1 MMEIKVG
8 FRRWGHGQ
16 ILPERLESSLPNYFV
31 ITLESGFLSITSRCL
46 GQYNQRM
53 THQRSSPVGERDR
66 KSLWAINLGL
76 GFNIALAILKTT
88 FGILAHSP
96 ALLAEGINSTSDV
109 AYYVVASIF
118 MRLANKPADNEHP
131 YGHRQLESIAS
142 LVVGAFVVA
151 TAIAVFWDAVDKMW
165 DLFDGKISTLGSHP
179 FALWVALGT
188 VVIKIILFLYVR
200 KLGKETR
207 NPIVN
212 ALAYDHRND
221 IFSASAASL
230 GIFLGRIGF
239 PWGDPL
245 AGALVA
251 LLILR
256 TGIYILRESSVDLMD
271 AVPSKELAQQI
282 SALVKNVRGVQQL
295 EEVQAHRFGPHLV
308 LNLTIGINGSLT
320 VRQGDRIATNLELLI
335 YESIPNI
342 RHIHVHYHPAED
354 ARRDMSIDDILAETR
369 KHVAAHE
376 SLISEIQESNVS

>member
-1 MMEIKVG
+1 
-8 FRRWGHGQ
+8 
-16 ILPERLESSLPNYFV
+16 
-31 ITLESGFLSITSRCL
+31 
-46 GQYNQRM
+46 M
-53 THQRSSPVGERDR
+53 THERDR

-76 GFNIALAILKTT
+76 GFNIFLSIIKTA

-142 LVVGAFVVA
+142 LVVGAFVIA

-165 DLFDGKISTLGSHP
+165 DLMDGQLATLGSHP
-179 FALWVALGT
+179 FALWVALAT
-188 VVIKIILFLYVR
+188 VAIKIVLFFYVR

-207 NPIVN
+207 NPIVD

-221 IFSASAASL
+221 IFSASAASV
-230 GIFLGRIGF
+230 GIFLGQVGLS
-239 PWGDPL
+239 WGDPL

-256 TGIYILRESSVDLMD
+256 TGVYILRESSVELMD

-282 SALVKNVRGVQQL
+282 STLIRNVDGLQQL

-308 LNLTIGINGSLT
+308 VNLTIGIDGSLT
-320 VRQGDRIATNLELLI
+320 VRQGDWIATKVESLI
-335 YESIPNI
+335 YEALPNI
-342 RHIHVHYHPAED
+342 RHVHVHYHPAED
-354 ARRDMSIDDILAETR
+354 GRKNMSIDDILAETR
-369 KHVAAHE
+369 KHVAAHDFFINE
-376 SLISEIQESNVS
+376 SEGSSVSGT

>member
-1 MMEIKVG
+1 
-8 FRRWGHGQ
+8 
-16 ILPERLESSLPNYFV
+16 
-31 ITLESGFLSITSRCL
+31 
-46 GQYNQRM
+46 M
-53 THQRSSPVGERDR
+53 TYERDR

-76 GFNIALAILKTT
+76 GLNIALSIVKTT

-109 AYYVVASIF
+109 AYYVVASVF
-118 MRLANKPADNEHP
+118 MRLANKPADDEHP

-165 DLFDGKISTLGSHP
+165 DLMDGKISTLGAHP

-188 VVIKIILFLYVR
+188 VAIKIILFLYVR

-207 NPIVN
+207 NPIVD

-239 PWGDPL
+239 AWGDPL

-282 SALVKNVRGVQQL
+282 SGILTNVHGVQQL

-308 LNLTIGINGSLT
+308 VNLTIGINGSLT
-320 VRQGDRIATNLELLI
+320 VRQGDRIATAVESLI

-354 ARRDMSIDDILAETR
+354 ARRNMSIDDILAETR
-369 KHVAAHE
+369 KHAAAHE
-376 SLISEIQESNVS
+376 IFYE

>member
-1 MMEIKVG
+1 
-8 FRRWGHGQ
+8 
-16 ILPERLESSLPNYFV
+16 LLNYSV
-31 ITLESGFLSITSRCL
+31 ITIESGFLSITQRDL
-46 GQYNQRM
+46 KQYNQNM
-53 THQRSSPVGERDR
+53 THQRSPAVPPASSGRPADERDR

-76 GFNIALAILKTT
+76 GFNIALSIVKTT

-118 MRLANKPADNEHP
+118 MRLANKPADDEHP

-142 LVVGAFVVA
+142 LIVGAFVIA

-165 DLFDGKISTLGSHP
+165 DLMDGKISTLGSHP
-179 FALWVALGT
+179 LALWVALGT
-188 VVIKIILFLYVR
+188 VAIKIILFRYVR
-200 KLGKETR
+200 RLGRETR
-207 NPIVN
+207 NPIVD
-212 ALAYDHRND
+212 ALAHDHRND

-230 GIFLGRIGF
+230 GIFLGRIGY
-239 PWGDPL
+239 PWSDPL

-256 TGIYILRESSVDLMD
+256 TGIFILRESSVELMD
-271 AVPSKELAQQI
+271 AVPSKDLAQQI
-282 SALVKNVRGVQQL
+282 SALVKNIRGVQQL

-320 VRQGDRIATNLELLI
+320 VKQGDRIATNLEMLI

-376 SLISEIQESNVS
+376 SFVNEVQESNVT